1 MRANPAGGVEGK
13 AWGQSKA
20 SKIQHYYT
28 KQFKLHLF
36 VFTLFCKIELTLF
49 FGRIQFD

>member
-28 KQFKLHLF
+28 KQLHLF

-49 FGRIQFD
+49 FGRVQFD